1 MQSDPFNRSPGGL
14 HIGDLVEVL
23 SPREILAT
31 LDERGELE
39 SLPFMPEML
48 QSCGKR
54 FRVDKV
60 AVKACDTITNSGMY
74 RMHNAVHL
82 SNSRCDGSAH
92 GGCQAACNIYWK
104 EAWLRKIAGPVMIN
118 AMSQEPGQARRSLH
132 TPPVSPVVCTIKTLS
147 RATRKEA
154 SSVPS
159 GNPCYACQA
168 TELLRA
174 TPERIAPWN
183 ANSYIRDVR
192 SGNVGGWAMLECLLI
207 GVFNMAQD
215 ATRRLLPERL
225 SIRGGRRFPFI
236 EGKLHKTP
244 EATLRLRPGELV
256 RIKSKEEIVGTL
268 DVNNRNRG
276 MSFDAEML
284 RYCGREARVRQRV
297 EKIIDEK
304 TGRMIRLKNSCIML
318 DDVTCTGRYHRYCP
332 RGIYPYWREIWLER
346 VAQPAEYVQADY
358 AATNPI
364 LARPRRRGRRYAALR

>member
-1 MQSDPFNRSPGGL
+1 MKNELLLRKPEGL
-14 HIGDLVEVL
+14 HVGDLVEVL
-23 SPREILAT
+23 SSQEILAT
-31 LDERGELE
+31 LDEHGELE

-48 QSCGKR
+48 QFCGKR

-60 AVKACDTITNSGMY
+60 AVKACDTIKNSGMY

-82 SNSRCDGSAH
+82 DNSRCDGSAH

-104 EAWLRKIAGPVMIN
+104 EAWLRKIQGPKTID
-118 AMSQEPGQARRSLH
+118 AASRESGHARHTVH
-132 TPPVSPVVCTIKTLS
+132 TPPRSPAVCTIKTLS

-154 SSVPS
+154 GPVPR
-159 GNPCYACQA
+159 GDPCYACQA

-192 SGNVGGWAMLECLLI
+192 SGNVGTWAMFVCLLI
-207 GVFNMAQD
+207 GVFNKAQD
-215 ATRRLLPERL
+215 ATRKLLPERL
-225 SIRGGRRFPFI
+225 SIHGGRRFPFI

-244 EATLRLRPGELV
+244 DATLGLRPGELV

-318 DDVTCTGRYHRYCP
+318 EDVTCTGRYHRCCP

-346 VAQPAEYVQADY
+346 VTQPAGFQADY
-358 AATNPI
+358 AATRPI
-364 LARPRRRGRRYAALR
+364 LAQRRGS